1 MRSTAHSSPSYE
13 TAAKEC
19 CLDDLDPPGSIWLRR
34 MDAANALHMLSQ
46 SFSKTHELVTQ
57 IKDAKE
63 TVVLLRVF
71 TAEQNSITLQ
81 ANAKQE
87 RANFQPV
94 SVLTHFPSHIAFVCI
109 PLI

>member
-1 MRSTAHSSPSYE
+1 MRSTAHSSPSCE

-63 TVVLLRVF
+63 MVVLLRVF
-71 TAEQNSITLQ
+71 TAEQT
-81 ANAKQE
+81 
-87 RANFQPV
+87 
-94 SVLTHFPSHIAFVCI
+94 T
-109 PLI
+109 